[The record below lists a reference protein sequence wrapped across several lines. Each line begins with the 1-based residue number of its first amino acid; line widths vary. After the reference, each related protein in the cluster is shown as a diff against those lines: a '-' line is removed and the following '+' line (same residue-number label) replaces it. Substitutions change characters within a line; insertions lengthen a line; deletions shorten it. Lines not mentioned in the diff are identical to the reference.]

1 MRRAS
6 LAAVLCAVVALVA
19 WGDAAAGQAG
29 GGPNAFMRIG
39 MGGRGSGLGGAYTS
53 LADDG
58 TSVYWNPAGLGF
70 LDTKRTVTF
79 MLNNTSAEAG
89 AELGTHFFFS
99 LSWPKPNLWGVRWI
113 PGLGWMMR
121 TGTVALTF
129 VQFSVGDIQHTEDDG
144 FGEPIFLG
152 TFSSSQTAYL
162 LSYGVEVLAV
172 NQAPAVHAGFSI
184 KYMTHSMGTF
194 GSARPSRFIGGM
206 DFGLEADAS
215 AITGR
220 ADRSFLWLFKDIR
233 LGLMARKNF
242 DKKWD
247 NGRVESDPLSASFGF
262 STKLLKGQR
271 FEALWAMD
279 LRKESTGPTSISNGL
294 ELRVVNV
301 GTMVDLIAARVGYRD
316 WYLSG
321 TGGGVTATD
330 LNVNNTLTFGA
341 GVRTRFVHV
350 DLAYV
355 PGAFQTQIRLSASVL
370 F

>member
-1 MRRAS
+1 MGK
-6 LAAVLCAVVALVA
+6 LDCKVALVTGA
-19 WGDAAAGQAG
+19 NRGIGKGIARGLAAEGANVVIAARDAEKLEEAAAE
-29 GGPNAFMRIG
+29 IG
-39 MGGRGSGLGGAYTS
+39 
-53 LADDG
+53 
-58 TSVYWNPAGLGF
+58 
-70 LDTKRTVTF
+70 
-79 MLNNTSAEAG
+79 
-89 AELGTHFFFS
+89 
-99 LSWPKPNLWGVRWI
+99 
-113 PGLGWMMR
+113 
-121 TGTVALTF
+121 AL
-129 VQFSVGDIQHTEDDG
+129 
-144 FGEPIFLG
+144 
-152 TFSSSQTAYL
+152 
-162 LSYGVEVLAV
+162 GVEVLAV